1 MADVAEKE
9 REAMLDRMLTR
20 LALTDDNKLETV
32 LSKLLP
38 YAINSISSPL
48 PSTRQKVMEM
58 LTHINKRVKDQ
69 PTIRLPILD
78 LWNLYQSLDAAPIV
92 KNFSIVYIEM
102 AFDRLPMEE
111 KLNFAPELLYGLSKL
126 PVQHQD
132 ILLRIVAQNMEHHA
146 NQIDEAVATK
156 YKKINGAEDCQLFL
170 MFCLQTILYQLPPS
184 NGEGPPGLSI
194 VQSRRITGKHVLK
207 GEQLQRRKLGMLNVV
222 DGMLVAA
229 ELVYPLYIAAS
240 TDSQENVSRKG
251 EELLKRKVADANLED
266 PALINNLF
274 SLFQGTVSNEG
285 ITSEERINPAS
296 TGLKARLISVFNHS
310 IRAANSFPAT
320 LRCIFDCIYG
330 NGTNLRLK
338 RAGMEFTVWVF
349 KHASEDQLKL
359 MGPVILSGVLKFLD
373 GIATVESEFSLREIK
388 AFSYQAI
395 GQLAPRAPQLFRGNT
410 EMAARLFQAL
420 KQEDPSIRFTVQ
432 EALNS
437 LAAAYKDS
445 GEMVLKKLD
454 ELLLENCQ
462 VVESEARFCAVRW
475 ATLLRG
481 FDHCPS
487 RFICMLGAVDIKM
500 DIREMA
506 LEGLFPRK
514 QVDRVVNQSSQS
526 VEEKFPP
533 LKEMTDYICKY
544 EPKVQ
549 APVAV
554 GERNLLFPTAMYVA
568 MIRFLLKCYE
578 AECGQALL
586 EDNKR
591 VIPQNDATVMSFC
604 LLLEHAMAYEGS
616 VELHAT
622 ASKGLLSVASHNQQI
637 VASRYA
643 ECLPWLK
650 QYIGHI
656 DMDTRESIARLMGI
670 TCSAL
675 SASSSSVLIQELC
688 SKFKVSN
695 KGRFED
701 SHGAICA
708 TGYVLAQCMTGTP
721 LIPRDVLQTSLMAL
735 VDTINSQSISLA
747 GTAAE
752 ALGHVGLRGRLP
764 LYGHGYNFHHS
775 SKTTDVGPSTEGIHG
790 ENISEQGV
798 SGHDSNAIGEDI
810 SMCRTTAEPEDSS
823 LSSLIVRLKEL
834 LTSDDN
840 KVVQK
845 VAIALGHICIG
856 DTSPSLMD
864 MVLDL
869 VFSLSRSKVED
880 LLFSAGEALAF
891 IWGGI
896 SITADDILKSSYT
909 SLSSSSNYLMGEI
922 ATHGANDSMVVESEV
937 ADDGHV
943 KAREKITKKL
953 FDELLYSNRKEERCA
968 GSVWL
973 LSLTIYC
980 GQHPKIQELL
990 PQIQEAFSY
999 LLGEQNDLT
1008 QEMASRGMSI
1018 VYELGNS
1025 STKSE
1030 LVKAL
1035 VSTLTGTANRKRAV
1049 KLTEDSEVFAEGS
1062 IGERPGG
1069 GKLSTYKELC
1079 SLATE
1084 MGQPDLIYRF
1094 MDLANYQ
1101 ASLNSKRGAAFGFS
1115 KIARQA
1121 GDVLKPHLRLLVP
1134 KLVRYQYD
1142 PDKNIQDAM
1151 GHIWRSLVAEP
1162 KKTVDEFFDDIIEDL
1177 LAQSGS
1183 RLWRCRESSCIAL
1196 ADVLQGRKFDQV
1208 GKYLERIWITAFRAM
1223 DDIKETVRNA
1233 GDSLCRAASS
1243 LSTRLCDTS
1252 LTDRNDASATMA
1264 IVLPFML
1271 SQGMMSKVSSVQQVS
1286 IKMIMK
1292 LSKGA
1297 GDAIRPHLPDLV
1309 FCMLESLS
1317 SLEDQRLNYAE
1328 LHAENVGIRRDKFEN
1343 LRIAVAKDSPMWETL
1358 DLCLKYVDLPT
1369 LELLVPR
1376 IVQLVR
1382 SGVGLNTRVG
1392 VARFI
1397 SLLIQKVG
1405 MDIKPFV
1412 STLSKV
1418 LFPAVQGEKSSA
1430 GRRAFASACG
1440 DLLKY
1445 ASSAQAQKMIED
1457 TVALYTSDS
1466 DRSTQVASAL
1476 LLKNFSHRAAETV
1489 KGYHTIVLPVAFV
1502 ARFDDEQEV
1511 GSLFEEVWEE
1521 NSSSESVTLQL
1532 YLPEIV
1538 AVLCDGMLSSS
1549 WTNKKKSAKAMIKLA
1564 EVLCESLAPFVQD
1577 LLKFLVKE
1585 IPGRIWEGKEV
1596 VLDATAAICKA
1607 CHDAIS
1613 QNDPIGP
1620 DALITAVSSACTK
1633 KKKSYRDAAF
1643 LCLENI
1649 IKAFGKPEF
1658 FNMVMPFLLEI
1669 CIQNSLG
1676 KTDRTGSFLND
1687 NNADENERDTP
1698 SPHEKV
1704 LDCITS
1710 VINVAKV
1717 QDILEQGKNIIAA
1730 FHNTLHPGNSWQVK
1744 LSVFLA
1750 IQALYRRLRLA
1761 TSEASSISS
1770 DEGALINTLI
1780 IESFQILIPLILECI
1795 SSIKIA
1801 QVHVAAFEC
1810 LFDMIELSCFHS
1822 SQKIDKSLYNE
1833 LLQLYNVEKNE
1844 SAKSILKRSL
1854 GLLEESFKT
1863 VMQD

>member
-1 MADVAEKE
+1 
-9 REAMLDRMLTR
+9 
-20 LALTDDNKLETV
+20 
-32 LSKLLP
+32 
-38 YAINSISSPL
+38 
-48 PSTRQKVMEM
+48 
-58 LTHINKRVKDQ
+58 
-69 PTIRLPILD
+69 
-78 LWNLYQSLDAAPIV
+78 
-92 KNFSIVYIEM
+92 
-102 AFDRLPMEE
+102 
-111 KLNFAPELLYGLSKL
+111 
-126 PVQHQD
+126 
-132 ILLRIVAQNMEHHA
+132 
-146 NQIDEAVATK
+146 
-156 YKKINGAEDCQLFL
+156 
-170 MFCLQTILYQLPPS
+170 
-184 NGEGPPGLSI
+184 
-194 VQSRRITGKHVLK
+194 
-207 GEQLQRRKLGMLNVV
+207 
-222 DGMLVAA
+222 
-229 ELVYPLYIAAS
+229 AS
-240 TDSQENVSRKG
+240 TE
-251 EELLKRKVADANLED
+251 
-266 PALINNLF
+266 
-274 SLFQGTVSNEG
+274 
-285 ITSEERINPAS
+285 
-296 TGLKARLISVFNHS
+296 
-310 IRAANSFPAT
+310 
-320 LRCIFDCIYG
+320 
-330 NGTNLRLK
+330 
-338 RAGMEFTVWVF
+338 
-349 KHASEDQLKL
+349 QLKL
-359 MGPVILSGVLKFLD
+359 MGPVILSGLLKFLD
-373 GIATVESEFSLREIK
+373 GQATVESEVSLREIK

-395 GQLAPRAPQLFRGNT
+395 GQLAPRAPQLFRGNV
-410 EMAARLFQAL
+410 EMAARLFKAL

-432 EALNS
+432 EAVNS
-437 LAAAYKDS
+437 LATAYKDS
-445 GEMVLKKLD
+445 SELMLKKVE

-475 ATLLRG
+475 ATFLYG
-481 FDHCPS
+481 HDHCPS
-487 RFICMLGAVDIKM
+487 RFICMLGAADTKM

-514 QVDRVVNQSSQS
+514 QVDRAVNHSSQS

-533 LKEMTDYICKY
+533 LKEMIDYICKY
-544 EPKVQ
+544 QPKVM
-549 APVAV
+549 VSVEV
-554 GERNLLFPTAMYVA
+554 GERNLLFPTTMYVA
-568 MIRFLLKCYE
+568 MIRFLQKCYE
-578 AECGQALL
+578 AEYGQSVL
-586 EDNKR
+586 EDIKSDT
-591 VIPQNDATVMSFC
+591 QQHDAMLMSFC

-622 ASKGLLSVASHNQQI
+622 ASKGLLSIASHNPQI
-637 VASRYA
+637 IASRYA
-643 ECLPWLK
+643 ERLPWLK
-650 QYIGHI
+650 QYLGHI
-656 DMDTRESIARLMGI
+656 DTDTRESIARLMGI
-670 TCSAL
+670 TCLAL
-675 SASSSSVLIQELC
+675 SASSASVLIQELC
-688 SKFKVSN
+688 SNFKVSN

-701 SHGAICA
+701 SHGALCA

-721 LIPRDVLQTSLMAL
+721 SVPRGLLQTSLMAL
-735 VDTINSQSISLA
+735 VDAINSQSISLA

-752 ALGHVGLRGRLP
+752 ALGHIGLRGRLP
-764 LYGHGYNFHHS
+764 LYGHEHFHQS
-775 SKTTDVGPSTEGIHG
+775 SEIVDVEPSTEGIH
-790 ENISEQGV
+790 EAKLSEHGV
-798 SGHDSNAIGEDI
+798 SRHDSNATDEDTLTN
-810 SMCRTTAEPEDSS
+810 RLKLEPEDAS
-823 LSSLIVRLKEL
+823 LSSIIGRLKEL
-834 LTSDDN
+834 LASNDP

-845 VAIALGHICIG
+845 VAIAFGHICIG
-856 DTSPSLMD
+856 DTSPRLMD
-864 MVLDL
+864 MALDS

-891 IWGGI
+891 IWGGVPV
-896 SITADDILKSSYT
+896 TADEILKSSYS
-909 SLSSSSNYLMGEI
+909 SLSTSSNYLMGEI
-922 ATHGANDSMVVESEV
+922 ARHGNDGNMVVECET
-937 ADDGHV
+937 ADSGRAN
-943 KAREKITKKL
+943 AREKIVKKI
-953 FDELLYSNRKEERCA
+953 FGELLYSTRKEERCA

-980 GQHPKIQELL
+980 GRHPKIQELL
-990 PQIQEAFSY
+990 PEMQEAFSY

-1018 VYELGNS
+1018 VYELGDS

-1035 VSTLTGTANRKRAV
+1035 VSTLTGTGNRKRAV

-1162 KKTVDEFFDDIIEDL
+1162 KKTIDEFFDDIIEDL
-1177 LAQSGS
+1177 LTQTGCAYDITPKHMKFTSAESQSSIERISDGVGNWS
-1183 RLWRCRESSCIAL
+1183 DLTSC
-1196 ADVLQGRKFDQV
+1196 KV

-1233 GDSLCRAASS
+1233 GDSLCRAVSS

-1252 LTDRNDASATMA
+1252 LTERTDASATMA

-1271 SQGMMSKVSSVQQVS
+1271 SQGMLSKVSSVQQVS
-1286 IKMIMK
+1286 IKMVMK
-1292 LSKGA
+1292 LSKSA

-1328 LHAENVGIRRDKFEN
+1328 LHAESVGIRKDKFEN

-1358 DLCLKYVDLPT
+1358 DLCLKYVDVPT

-1376 IVQLVR
+1376 LVQLVR

-1397 SLLIQKVG
+1397 SLLVQKVG
-1405 MDIKPFV
+1405 FDIKPFI

-1418 LFPAVQGEKSSA
+1418 LFPAVQVEKSSA

-1445 ASSAQAQKMIED
+1445 ATSAQAQKMIED
-1457 TVALYTSDS
+1457 TVALYTSGS
-1466 DRSTQVASAL
+1466 DRGTQVASAL
-1476 LLKNFSHRAAETV
+1476 LLKNFSHRAADTV

-1564 EVLCESLAPFVQD
+1564 EVLSESLSPFVQD

-1596 VLDATAAICKA
+1596 VLEATAAICKA
-1607 CHDAIS
+1607 CHNAIS
-1613 QNDPIGP
+1613 PNDPISP
-1620 DALITAVSSACTK
+1620 DALVTVVSSACTK
-1633 KKKSYRDAAF
+1633 KKKSYRDTAF
-1643 LCLENI
+1643 LCLEKI
-1649 IKAFGKPEF
+1649 IKAFGKSEF
-1658 FNMVMPFLLEI
+1658 FNMIFPFLLEV
-1669 CIQNSLG
+1669 CTQKTPG
-1676 KTDRTGSFLND
+1676 KVDRTGSFLDD
-1687 NNADENERDTP
+1687 NNAEEKEQDMP
-1698 SPHEKV
+1698 SPIEKV

-1710 VINVAKV
+1710 VINIAKV

-1730 FHNTLHPGNSWQVK
+1730 FHSALHPGNSWQVK
-1744 LSVFLA
+1744 LSVFSA
-1750 IQALYRRLRLA
+1750 IRAFYGRLHVA
-1761 TSEASSISS
+1761 TSENTKISS
-1770 DEGALINTLI
+1770 VERAVVNTLI
-1780 IESFQILIPLILECI
+1780 VESFQILIPLILECI
-1795 SSIKIA
+1795 SSIRIA
-1801 QVHVAAFEC
+1801 Q
-1810 LFDMIELSCFHS
+1810 
-1822 SQKIDKSLYNE
+1822 
-1833 LLQLYNVEKNE
+1833 
-1844 SAKSILKRSL
+1844 
-1854 GLLEESFKT
+1854 
-1863 VMQD
+1863 